1 MAEALSTSARIVS
14 TSSPVGTAVYNATKS
29 AVGGLT
35 RTFAKELGQR
45 RIRVNSINPGPIE
58 TEGTHATGFIDRF
71 HPLAA
76 VIPLGR
82 IGQPKDVAP
91 GVVFLA
97 FGPIGHISPIR
108 PCARLGGPAGNPTCQ
123 PPTANYLEGLS
134 HHLLTFL
141 PKRGGV
147 GGIERISTYA
157 FANDADDGVVR
168 YDPPDVAV
176 LAVLTADSVSGRDN
190 AGPD

>member
-1 MAEALSTSARIVS
+1 M
-14 TSSPVGTAVYNATKS
+14 P
-29 AVGGLT
+29 
-35 RTFAKELGQR
+35 
-45 RIRVNSINPGPIE
+45 
-58 TEGTHATGFIDRF
+58 
-71 HPLAA
+71 
-76 VIPLGR
+76 
-82 IGQPKDVAP
+82 
-91 GVVFLA
+91 
-97 FGPIGHISPIR
+97 
-108 PCARLGGPAGNPTCQ
+108 GGPEMSNNPTANRKL
-123 PPTANYLEGLS
+123 PTANYLEGLS